1 VLRRYSPVVAA
12 AALLLLLDQLS
23 KSWAVS
29 ELCSALNPH
38 PGCRPN
44 VEVALG
50 LELRLAFNQ
59 GMAFSRFSSSGPI
72 IGLIALAIVAVLLW
86 FSRQLQGL
94 WPRVV
99 VGIVIGGALGNLADR
114 VFRSPAPG
122 NPSGFMRGAVVDFL
136 WTSWWPTFNV
146 ADAAV
151 VCGGIVLAIVA
162 WRLPDPDGPRARHDE
177 VPVER

>member
-1 VLRRYSPVVAA
+1 MRRYVPVVAA
-12 AALLLLLDQLS
+12 AALLLLVDQLS

-29 ELCSALNPH
+29 ALCSFGRPTA
-38 PGCRPN
+38 GCRPSID
-44 VEVALG
+44 VALG

-72 IGLIALAIVAVLLW
+72 IGVIALAIVAALLW
-86 FSRQLQGL
+86 FARHLEGL
-94 WPRVV
+94 WPRIV

-114 VFRSPAPG
+114 LFRSPVPG

-151 VCGGIVLAIVA
+151 VVGGILLAVVA
-162 WRLPDPDGPRARHDE
+162 WRMPDPSEPREEHDHAS
-177 VPVER
+177 VDT